1 MKFDPSALRQ
11 KIEFFDLIKKRKE
24 TKMETTSFVLGM
36 LTVIGAAVTVLVVLG
51 MVRIHKLTKEVKVLR
66 EEANQDRSHIYE
78 RIDQNADDFFS
89 QVDRVLRQSEET
101 TNELYNRIDETRR
114 EILSYTDS
122 RFDKLTS
129 RREPTS

>member
-1 MKFDPSALRQ
+1 
-11 KIEFFDLIKKRKE
+11 
-24 TKMETTSFVLGM
+24 METASFVLGM

-66 EEANQDRSHIYE
+66 EEASQDRSHIYE

-89 QVDRVLRQSEET
+89 QVDRVLRRSEET
-101 TNELYNRIDETRR
+101 TDELYNRIDETRR

>member
-1 MKFDPSALRQ
+1 
-11 KIEFFDLIKKRKE
+11 
-24 TKMETTSFVLGM
+24 METTSFVLGM

>member
-1 MKFDPSALRQ
+1 
-11 KIEFFDLIKKRKE
+11 
-24 TKMETTSFVLGM
+24 METASYVLGM

-66 EEANQDRSHIYE
+66 EEASQDRSHIYE
-78 RIDQNADDFFS
+78 RASHDYDLIQDRIDS
-89 QVDRVLRQSEET
+89 VLREANES

>member
-66 EEANQDRSHIYE
+66 EEASQDRSHIYE

>member
-78 RIDQNADDFFS
+78 RASHDYDLIQDRIDS
-89 QVDRVLRQSEET
+89 VLREANES
-101 TNELYNRIDETRR
+101 TNGLYNRIDETRR

>member
-1 MKFDPSALRQ
+1 
-11 KIEFFDLIKKRKE
+11 
-24 TKMETTSFVLGM
+24 METASYVLGM

-66 EEANQDRSHIYE
+66 EEASQDRSHIYE

>member
-1 MKFDPSALRQ
+1 
-11 KIEFFDLIKKRKE
+11 
-24 TKMETTSFVLGM
+24 METASFVLGM

-78 RIDQNADDFFS
+78 RASHDYDLIQDRIDS
-89 QVDRVLRQSEET
+89 VLREANES
-101 TNELYNRIDETRR
+101 TNGLYNRIDETRR
-114 EILSYTDS
+114 EIYSYTDS